1 MSSGFSGII
10 GFIFTFM
17 VIMAMFISVYY
28 IFIANVATQEDLFRD
43 NTDQTVQTLREEFD
57 ISNMFLNSGRI
68 VLDIDNL
75 GKDELK
81 FKSGYSECFEYF
93 IGETYVTDNN
103 IDLKTGEN
111 LGGNYYFIPSGDNA
125 LVYLFYN
132 SIIAGSETVR
142 LVSCLGNVRETV
154 VLDENINWFDN
165 DYLSRERLSLGLS
178 GVDRENEVISHSLT
192 SANYNTTFF
201 ENSALSYSC
210 PVSNFEILNL
220 PLDDFSQ
227 NLKDYSIKDETVTLG
242 NDGSIEAVDPSL
254 GGGVILKGLDFTTG
268 DFAHV
273 NNFEFDDGKSTISFW
288 FKSNFTLDSSS
299 VKRTFFNVGNE
310 YFVGH
315 NYNGD
320 GEIGFYRYN
329 GAAKTFEIT
338 SLIRTF
344 GAGEWY
350 NIIIV
355 LDNSNLHKL
364 FINGVLDTSSG
375 SNLNGNTNSGL
386 TVGLIEG

>member
-1 MSSGFSGII
+1 
-10 GFIFTFM
+10 M

-43 NTDQTVQTLREEFD
+43 NTDQTVQTLREEFEFN
-57 ISNMFLNSGRI
+57 NMFLNSGRV
-68 VLDIDNL
+68 VLDIENL
-75 GKDELK
+75 GKDDLK

-103 IDLKTGEN
+103 LDLKTGEN
-111 LGGNYYFIPSGDNA
+111 LGGNYFFIPSGDNA

-132 SIIAGSETVR
+132 SVVPGSETIR
-142 LVSCLGNVRETV
+142 LVSCLGNVKETV

-165 DYLSRERLSLGLS
+165 EYLARERLSLGVS
-178 GVDRENEVISHSLT
+178 GSDRIDEDISYSLT
-192 SANYNTTFF
+192 SADYNTSFF
-201 ENSALSYSC
+201 ENTALSYFC
-210 PVSNFEILNL
+210 PIVNFEILNL

-227 NLKDYSIKDETVTLG
+227 NIKDYSINDESVTLG
-242 NDGSIEAVDPSL
+242 NDASSEGIDPVE
-254 GGGVILKGLDFTTG
+254 GGGVILKGLDFTAG
-268 DFAHV
+268 DFIYS
-273 NNFEFDDGKSTISFW
+273 NNFEFDDLSSTISFW

-299 VKRTFFNVGNE
+299 VRRTFFNVGNE

-315 NYNGD
+315 NYLNT

-329 GAAKTFEIT
+329 GATRTFEI
-338 SLIRTF
+338 SSVLRTF
-344 GAGEWY
+344 DAGEWY

-355 LDNSNLHKL
+355 LDNSDSHKL
-364 FINGVLDTSSG
+364 FINGQLDTFSG
-375 SNLNGNTNSGL
+375 SNLNGNSNSGL